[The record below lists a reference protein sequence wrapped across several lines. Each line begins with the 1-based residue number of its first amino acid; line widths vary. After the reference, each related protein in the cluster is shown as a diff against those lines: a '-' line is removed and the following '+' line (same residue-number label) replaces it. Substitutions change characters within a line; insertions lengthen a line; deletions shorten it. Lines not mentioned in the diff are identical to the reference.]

1 MHTLLVLSKGA
12 SEGVFPRCM
21 SSPSLPNR
29 CCSNTISCAFLKGTT
44 QCWRWRF
51 RLRGAWV
58 ITSSRCT
65 YPAYFW
71 SCSVGSCSGWGR
83 MTAPVDWPWA
93 SPLYWPLCFC
103 SVTQTECFQRWFYVS
118 HALLTSSLSLTSCV
132 IVKRASGYR
141 GREKCPR
148 GNWEQ
153 PQFCFLIDVLSHD
166 RKSETSS

>member
-29 CCSNTISCAFLKGTT
+29 YCSNTISCAFLKGTT

-58 ITSSRCT
+58 ITSSRRT

-132 IVKRASGYR
+132 D
-141 GREKCPR
+141 REESERILRERKMPAR
-148 GNWEQ
+148 ELGATTI
-153 PQFCFLIDVLSHD
+153 LLLD
-166 RKSETSS
+166 RRFKSR